1 MFVSTMACVRPECD
15 LSLFL
20 LLFLLFLFLLLVV
33 LVQLCHACVCASC
46 GFLGAASLGR
56 CVACPADRG
65 AAVGALLGIA
75 LALAVSAF
83 FVFKIRHVLPVG
95 VIKLG
100 VSMFQVG
107 AGALLLPFLAPLCFP

>member
-1 MFVSTMACVRPECD
+1 M
-15 LSLFL
+15 
-20 LLFLLFLFLLLVV
+20 
-33 LVQLCHACVCASC
+33 
-46 GFLGAASLGR
+46 GA
-56 CVACPADRG
+56 P
-65 AAVGALLGIA
+65 LGIA

-107 AGALLLPFLAPLCFP
+107 AGALLLVSQPVHLHFFGLEEGSGEEDALSSGEVGWRALGWQVVVVVVCVCMCVCVCVCECECVCRDRYQIP